1 MKIIPTRTMQ
11 LDGRDVIDGKVVDVS
26 DAEAQRAINSG
37 WAVAARAEAAAD
49 PADTA
54 TVAVRRKAP
63 PAKPNQKA

>member
-1 MKIIPTRTMQ
+1 MKIVPTRSMH
-11 LDGRDVIDGKVVDVS
+11 LGGKDVYEGVAVSVS
-26 DAEAQRAINSG
+26 DADGAYAITAG
-37 WAVAARAEAAAD
+37 WAVAARAEDAAD

>member
-1 MKIIPTRTMQ
+1 MKIVPTRSMH
-11 LDGRDVIDGKVVDVS
+11 LGGKDVYEGVAVSVS
-26 DAEAQRAINSG
+26 DADGAYAITAG

-63 PAKPNQKA
+63 AAKPNQKA

>member
-1 MKIIPTRTMQ
+1 MKIVPTRSMH
-11 LDGRDVIDGKVVDVS
+11 LGGKDVYEGVAVSVS
-26 DAEAQRAINSG
+26 DADGAYAITAG

>member
-1 MKIIPTRTMQ
+1 MKIVPTRSMY
-11 LDGRDVIDGKVVDVS
+11 LGGKDVYEGVAVSVS
-26 DAEAQRAINSG
+26 DADGAYAITAG